1 MDTQTLEFNTIRTVG
16 TINKDSMLKRV
27 YEKKLGEHNHA
38 KLKEQAVNNKLADE
52 TIDFLKSVF
61 VDVILQKPELIDAYN
76 KVELSTKTPRRYGK
90 VQITNDI
97 LAQGGVPS
105 KLQTA
110 SLNVSDLKTITLNIA
125 AKLTSDHYRGT
136 KNFSSDD
143 LKDINALIRDFKK
156 KSELILNKK

>member
-38 KLKEQAVNNKLADE
+38 KLKEQAANNQLADE
-52 TIDFLKSVF
+52 TIEFLKSVF
-61 VDVILQKPELIDAYN
+61 VDVILQKPELIDTYN
-76 KVELSTKTPRRYGK
+76 KVELNTTTPRRYGK
-90 VQITNDI
+90 VQIMNDI
-97 LAQGGVPS
+97 DTQGGVATN
-105 KLQTA
+105 LQNT

-136 KNFSSDD
+136 KNFSNDD
-143 LKDINALIRDFKK
+143 LKSINALIRDFKK
-156 KSELILNKK
+156 KSESILNKK